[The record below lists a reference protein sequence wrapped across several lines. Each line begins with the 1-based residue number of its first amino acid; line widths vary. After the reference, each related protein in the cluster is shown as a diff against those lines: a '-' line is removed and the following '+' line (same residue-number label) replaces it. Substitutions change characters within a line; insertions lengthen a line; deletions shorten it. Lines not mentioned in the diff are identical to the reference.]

1 LERGDFL
8 LAHFLESRRLLDFL
22 DEFQA
27 TDAFT
32 DRRQIGQRSRQA
44 TLVDKKLTAGQGR
57 FFHCLL
63 RLFLA
68 PDKQNLPAAPR
79 YFLQKL
85 SGALQLPYRLIQ
97 VDDVDLVFLL
107 ENVGP
112 HFRVPALGLVPK
124 CTPASSN
131 SGTSSVVSA
140 IGKIQ
145 RARRLASER

>member
-1 LERGDFL
+1 NAVEVSAELGPFTIEGGNFL
-8 LAHFLESRRLLDFL
+8 LAHFLESRRLLDLF

-32 DRRQIGQRSRQA
+32 NRRQIGQRPA
-44 TLVDKKLTAGQGR
+44 EPALVDKKLTARHGR

-68 PDKQNLPAAPR
+68 PDKQNLPAALR

-107 ENVGP
+107 ENV
-112 HFRVPALGLVPK
+112 R
-124 CTPASSN
+124 
-131 SGTSSVVSA
+131 
-140 IGKIQ
+140 
-145 RARRLASER
+145 